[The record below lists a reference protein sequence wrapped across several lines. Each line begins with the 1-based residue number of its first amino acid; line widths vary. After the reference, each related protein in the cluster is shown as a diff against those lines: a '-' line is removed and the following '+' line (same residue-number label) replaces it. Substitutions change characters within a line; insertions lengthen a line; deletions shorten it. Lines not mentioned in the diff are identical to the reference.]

1 MRNKTLAEMVHTYNT
16 AYIAYLANNAKATPE
31 KAHYYATKKA
41 YGAKAARI
49 AAENQIM
56 NSDEYQAEKERTD
69 VHVLNVSEGN
79 AKLIPTTKGKPV
91 TLKPA
96 KGEKPAVY
104 LTDDNG
110 DIVIADKTVKYLIWN
125 TEALLTCRCHN
136 GEKAGLFGAT
146 NACISAC
153 YADGSARVY
162 GYNVIHSRMVNFA
175 AAVNPMFEKNMIAT
189 IDYYMAKKSYAGA
202 DQVVFRIHE
211 SGEFFSLAYTAAWFR
226 IMAYCKEKYPS
237 LVFNYYTKSIDFIEK
252 LGYDQARIDSELP
265 NAKGRASV
273 WADSSAEFLACVKR
287 NGYRVYTAIETFPD
301 TLPEVNRCHCKSCA
315 TCGKCI
321 SDTGLMIVEIH

>member
-1 MRNKTLAEMVHTYNT
+1 MKKKTLADMVKTYNS
-16 AYIAYLANNAKATPE
+16 AYMAYMAGHDDATPE

-49 AAENQIM
+49 AAEKQIM
-56 NSDEYQAEKERTD
+56 NSEEFAEEKTRED
-69 VHVLNVSEGN
+69 VHILNVSDGN

-91 TLKPA
+91 VLKPA

-104 LTDDNG
+104 LTDDQGN
-110 DIVIADKTVKYLIWN
+110 IVIADKTVKYLIWN
-125 TEALLTCRCHN
+125 TEAVLTCRCHN
-136 GEKAGLFGAT
+136 GEKAGEYGAT
-146 NACISAC
+146 NACINAC

-162 GYNVIHSRMVNFA
+162 GWSVIHSRMLNFA
-175 AAVNPMFEKNMIAT
+175 AAISPMFETNMKYT
-189 IDYYMAKKSYAGA
+189 IDCYMSKKAYKNA

-226 IMAYCKEKYPS
+226 IMAYCKEKYPT

-265 NAKGRASV
+265 NVKGRASV
-273 WADSSAEFLACVKR
+273 WADSSPEFLACVKR
-287 NGYRVYTAIETFPD
+287 NGYRIYTAVETFPD
-301 TLPEVNRCHCKSCA
+301 TLPEINRCHCKSCA